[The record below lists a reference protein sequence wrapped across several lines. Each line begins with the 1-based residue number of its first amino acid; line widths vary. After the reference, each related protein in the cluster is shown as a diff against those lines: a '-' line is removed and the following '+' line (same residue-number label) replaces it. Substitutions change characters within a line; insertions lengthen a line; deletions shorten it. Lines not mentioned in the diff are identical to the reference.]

1 LENLQNS
8 IDQKDSELTLF
19 IKNLPTWESCMTLRD
34 QDKGSKL
41 SLFAKHAAKY
51 YAVGA
56 SGVLVNLVLLFYL
69 TEFVGLWYFLSY
81 TLAISA
87 SITSNFILN
96 KLWTFRDSIDSQKT
110 IVMYGKFVSV
120 SLLGMAIQLGSVY
133 FLVESFSVYYML
145 AALISI
151 GVAGAINFV
160 INRRWTFGV
169 KF

>member
-1 LENLQNS
+1 
-8 IDQKDSELTLF
+8 
-19 IKNLPTWESCMTLRD
+19 MTLRD
-34 QDKGSKL
+34 QDKGSRL

-56 SGVLVNLVLLFYL
+56 SGILVNLGLLYYL
-69 TEFVGLWYFLSY
+69 TEYVGLWYFLSY
-81 TLAISA
+81 ALAISV

-96 KLWTFRDSIDSQKT
+96 KFWTFRDSIDSQKT
-110 IVMYGKFVSV
+110 IVMYVKFVSV
-120 SLLGMAIQLGSVY
+120 SMVGMAIQLGSVY
-133 FLVESFSVYYML
+133 VLVESLMIYYML

-151 GVAGAINFV
+151 CIAGAINFI

>member
-1 LENLQNS
+1 
-8 IDQKDSELTLF
+8 
-19 IKNLPTWESCMTLRD
+19 MTLRD
-34 QDKGSKL
+34 QDKGSRL

-56 SGVLVNLVLLFYL
+56 SGILVNLGLLYYL
-69 TEFVGLWYFLSY
+69 TEYGSLWYFLSY
-81 TLAISA
+81 ALAISV

-96 KLWTFRDSIDSQKT
+96 KFWTFRDSIDSQKT

-120 SLLGMAIQLGSVY
+120 SMVGMAIQLGSVY
-133 FLVESFSVYYML
+133 VLVESLTVYYML

-151 GVAGAINFV
+151 CIAGAINFI

>member
-1 LENLQNS
+1 
-8 IDQKDSELTLF
+8 
-19 IKNLPTWESCMTLRD
+19 MTLRD
-34 QDKGSKL
+34 QGKKSRL
-41 SLFAKHAAKY
+41 SLFAKQAAKY

-56 SGVLVNLVLLFYL
+56 SGVLVNLALLYYL

-87 SITSNFILN
+87 SITTNFILN
-96 KLWTFRDSIDSQKT
+96 KVWTFRESIDSQKT
-110 IVMYGKFVSV
+110 IVMYAKFVSV

-133 FLVESFSVYYML
+133 VLVESFAVYYML
-145 AALISI
+145 AAIISI
-151 GVAGAINFV
+151 GIAGAINFI

>member
-1 LENLQNS
+1 
-8 IDQKDSELTLF
+8 
-19 IKNLPTWESCMTLRD
+19 MTLRD
-34 QDKGSKL
+34 QDKGSRL

-56 SGVLVNLVLLFYL
+56 SGILVNLGLLYYL
-69 TEFVGLWYFLSY
+69 TEYGSLWYFLSY
-81 TLAISA
+81 ALAISV

-96 KLWTFRDSIDSQKT
+96 KFWTFRDSIDSQKT
-110 IVMYGKFVSV
+110 IVMYVKFVSV
-120 SLLGMAIQLGSVY
+120 SMVGMAIQLGSVY
-133 FLVESFSVYYML
+133 VLVELLTVYYML

-151 GVAGAINFV
+151 CIAGAINFI

>member
-1 LENLQNS
+1 
-8 IDQKDSELTLF
+8 
-19 IKNLPTWESCMTLRD
+19 MTLRD
-34 QDKGSKL
+34 QEKASRL
-41 SLFAKHAAKY
+41 SHFAKQAAKY

-56 SGVLVNLVLLFYL
+56 SGVLVNLGLLFYL
-69 TEFVGLWYFLSY
+69 TEYVGLWYFLSY

-96 KLWTFRDSIDSQKT
+96 KYWTFRDSINSQRT
-110 IVMYGKFVSV
+110 IVMYVKFASV
-120 SLLGMAIQLGSVY
+120 SFLGMAIQLGSVY
-133 FLVESFSVYYML
+133 FLVESLSVYYML

-151 GVAGAINFV
+151 SIAGAINFI

>member
-1 LENLQNS
+1 
-8 IDQKDSELTLF
+8 
-19 IKNLPTWESCMTLRD
+19 MTLRD
-34 QDKGSKL
+34 QGNSSRL
-41 SLFAKHAAKY
+41 SLFAKQAAKY

-56 SGVLVNLVLLFYL
+56 SGVLVNLGLLFYL

-81 TLAISA
+81 TLAITA

-96 KLWTFRDSIDSQKT
+96 RLLTFRESIDSQRNL
-110 IVMYGKFVSV
+110 VMYVKFAIV
-120 SLLGMAIQLGSVY
+120 SLLGMGIQLGSV
-133 FLVESFSVYYML
+133 FVLVESLAVYYMT

-151 GVAGAINFV
+151 AIAGAINFV

>member
-1 LENLQNS
+1 
-8 IDQKDSELTLF
+8 
-19 IKNLPTWESCMTLRD
+19 MTLRG
-34 QDKGSKL
+34 QEKGSRL
-41 SLFAKHAAKY
+41 SRFAKQAAKY

-56 SGVLVNLVLLFYL
+56 SGVLVNLGLLFYL
-69 TEFVGLWYFLSY
+69 TEYVGLWYFLSY

-96 KLWTFRDSIDSQKT
+96 KFWTFRESINSQRT
-110 IVMYGKFVSV
+110 IVMYVKFASV
-120 SLLGMAIQLGSVY
+120 SFLGMAIQLGSVY
-133 FLVESFSVYYML
+133 FLVESLSVYYML

-151 GVAGAINFV
+151 SIAGAINFI

>member
-1 LENLQNS
+1 
-8 IDQKDSELTLF
+8 
-19 IKNLPTWESCMTLRD
+19 MTLRN
-34 QDKGSKL
+34 QDKRSRL

-56 SGVLVNLVLLFYL
+56 SGVLVNLGLLYYL
-69 TEFVGLWYFLSY
+69 TEYVGLWYFLSY
-81 TLAISA
+81 ALAISV

-96 KLWTFRDSIDSQKT
+96 KFWTFTDSIDSQRI
-110 IVMYGKFVSV
+110 IVMYVKFVSV
-120 SLLGMAIQLGSVY
+120 SMLGMAVQLGSIYV
-133 FLVESFSVYYML
+133 LVESLTVYYML

-151 GVAGAINFV
+151 CIAGAINFI